1 MAAVLDCRRLGE
13 SAFTCKTGTVC
24 HGCSRG
30 GDMLGAGLYDACG
43 VVVRDRYVI
52 RSFRLLFGMMR
63 YGTIRN
69 G

>member
-1 MAAVLDCRRLGE
+1 
-13 SAFTCKTGTVC
+13 
-24 HGCSRG
+24 
-30 GDMLGAGLYDACG
+30 MLGAGLYDACG

>member
-1 MAAVLDCRRLGE
+1 
-13 SAFTCKTGTVC
+13 
-24 HGCSRG
+24 
-30 GDMLGAGLYDACG
+30 MLGAGLYDACG
-43 VVVRDRYVI
+43 VVVRDRCVI